1 MEGNLTRAR
10 SSMRSY
16 SPSMSPSPSPG
27 YQGLGQP
34 VGGLYRSVSSMDRQA
49 SAALR
54 PRPMYSTYQDAAG
67 NRHSRV
73 LSENN
78 LPSATAQ
85 NVPPSPDAPSGLSRS
100 VSALGSTSV
109 SSFQRDERSFR
120 YDPNRAYLT
129 HHASTPSM
137 YQQSQRSPLA
147 NGFVPRS
154 KTSSPP
160 ELDNP
165 GLDIV
170 NEENDKT
177 KISNIDDFNSV
188 YPADF
193 PSRTQSQLQVHD
205 LQDQMKGLH
214 IKISSL
220 KVKTQEDGIR
230 RRSLQSLRT
239 PSPLTAADPWYVN
252 AMEYRDKRGRLSPNP
267 SGLRSSFESARDTQ
281 NENGASARKSGES
294 GRSANTNSS
303 KKTGMEPRAS
313 EDAAESMYENA
324 AEGEDNDNDVEID
337 RDELDEILREPL
349 DDDLEGMEEYHLA
362 PQEAT
367 PHEDREDAFDY
378 EHFILHSA
386 LGNYSRSKLRRAN
399 SNVSNSSVE
408 TTRPARARS
417 TRSSRSLRSSR
428 HSRANSATSLSTAA
442 TFATAAEGENDFN
455 GVLYWDRKFND
466 GMTCPFPSPPS
477 VYLEML
483 TD

>member
-1 MEGNLTRAR
+1 
-10 SSMRSY
+10 MRNY
-16 SPSMSPSPSPG
+16 SPSMSPSPLLG
-27 YQGLGQP
+27 YQSMGLGQP

-73 LSENN
+73 LSENY
-78 LPSATAQ
+78 LPSSSTGP
-85 NVPPSPDAPSGLSRS
+85 NVPSTSLEVEPPSSLSRGLSRS
-100 VSALGSTSV
+100 VSALGSTSA
-109 SSFQRDERSFR
+109 SSLQRDERSFR

-129 HHASTPSM
+129 HHASTPS
-137 YQQSQRSPLA
+137 LA
-147 NGFVPRS
+147 NGSMPPRS

-160 ELDNP
+160 ELGSP

-170 NEENDKT
+170 NEEPPKA

-188 YPADF
+188 YPAEF
-193 PSRTQSQLQVHD
+193 PSRTQSQMQMHD

-252 AMEYRDKRGRLSPNP
+252 AMEYRGKRGHLSPNP
-267 SGLRSSFESARDTQ
+267 SGLRMSFESARETQ
-281 NENGASARKSGES
+281 NENGTSARNSGSFRNSGES
-294 GRSANTNSS
+294 RRSANADFH
-303 KKTGMEPRAS
+303 KKTGLDPAISEQQPDDVAES
-313 EDAAESMYENA
+313 LYEDAG
-324 AEGEDNDNDVEID
+324 EGDEID

-349 DDDLEGMEEYHLA
+349 DDDLEGMDERFHMA
-362 PQEAT
+362 SQDAT
-367 PHEDREDAFDY
+367 PHEEREDAFDY

-399 SNVSNSSVE
+399 SNVSNASVE

-417 TRSSRSLRSSR
+417 TRSSRSLRSSAR
-428 HSRANSATSLSTAA
+428 HSRTNSVTSLSTAA
-442 TFATAAEGENDFN
+442 TFATAAEGETDFN

-466 GMTCPFPSPPS
+466 GSPPP
-477 VYLEML
+477 LFPP
-483 TD
+483 D